1 MSLFG
6 SCESKTYTF
15 TISINSIFLFAIC
28 FALCLFHRA
37 SADANQ
43 NDTIPCS
50 TFDSKIIKIVTFD
63 VFAALMDLDTS
74 LKINIA
80 DIVPTLNQKE
90 VNSIA
95 EQWENAYGS
104 YAGTVFVESVTGPSP
119 FLWVLETS
127 LTEILYN
134 MSISVTKDQ
143 FSDLID
149 AWGHLI
155 PWPDT
160 ANVLTQIYNAGFKVA
175 TLSNGDVGT
184 LTTAMQV
191 FAPNVSF
198 SYYFSSDFPVGSFK
212 PDEAM
217 YNQVQPATSLNPNQI
232 LHVAGASI
240 DGWGARNAGLY
251 SALLSSPPY
260 PKPPLPCFLL
270 DDITELPAVL
280 GIT

>member
-1 MSLFG
+1 MLFG
-6 SCESKTYTF
+6 SWESKIY
-15 TISINSIFLFAIC
+15 IFLFSIC
-28 FALCLFHRA
+28 LALCLVR
-37 SADANQ
+37 SANTDLNQ

-50 TFDSKIIKIVTFD
+50 TFDSKKIKLVTFD

-80 DIVPTLNQKE
+80 EIVPTLSQKE
-90 VNSIA
+90 VTSIA

-104 YAGTVFVESVTGPSP
+104 YAGTVFDESVTGPSP

-127 LTEILYN
+127 LTEILDK
-134 MSISVTKDQ
+134 MSISVTKEQ
-143 FSDLID
+143 FTDLID

-160 ANVLTQIYNAGFKVA
+160 STVLTQIYNAGFKVA

-184 LTTAMQV
+184 LTTAMQI

-198 SYYFSSDFPVGSFK
+198 SYYFSSDFPAGSFK
-212 PDEAM
+212 PNEEM
-217 YNQVQPATSLNPNQI
+217 YKQVESATSLNPTQI
-232 LHVAGASI
+232 LHVAGASS

-270 DDITELPAVL
+270 KNITELPAVL
-280 GIT
+280 GII